1 MKELEFGKFY
11 QYPYSTTLYPTTL
24 YPLIEEKGQWKA
36 IKANTPF
43 ILLDITVPDG
53 FNGSVLKVLTSDG
66 VIGYIGFSENF
77 LEKFNPSK

>member
-1 MKELEFGKFY
+1 MTKLELGKFY
-11 QYPYSTTLYPTTL
+11 QYPYSTTL

-53 FNGSVLKVLTSDG
+53 FKGSVLKVLTSDG
-66 VIGYIGFSENF
+66 AIGYIGFSENF
-77 LEKFNPSK
+77 LEKFIDKT